1 VVWTNV
7 YSFSSLPEVLAAP
20 APPLRGGESE
30 PDVGL
35 IVDDALVVRQAPLVL
50 HAERGARLYAISSAL
65 WTSSQQGRQQ
75 ASELLAC

>member
-1 VVWTNV
+1 M

-20 APPLRGGESE
+20 APPPRCGESE

-35 IVDDALVVRQAPLVL
+35 IVDDALGVRQAPLVL
-50 HAERGARLYAISSAL
+50 HAERGARLYTISSAL